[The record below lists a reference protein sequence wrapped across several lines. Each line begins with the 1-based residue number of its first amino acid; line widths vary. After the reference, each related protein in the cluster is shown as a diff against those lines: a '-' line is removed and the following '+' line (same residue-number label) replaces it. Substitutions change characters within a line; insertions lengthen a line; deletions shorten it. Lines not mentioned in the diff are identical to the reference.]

1 VVDVAVEGLVHS
13 EDELGHADPFMCDRF
28 PRDRKPIWWRH
39 MVSGLPLDREA
50 RPLRKQSRM
59 PCRDFRRSSPVVVMV
74 LLAGCG
80 GGGGA
85 SGGAE
90 DPAPVLAVTSNPVEG
105 YWSGQTA
112 DAFGADILILEDG
125 STWGVYTDTVKVVGA
140 VRGASS
146 GEQGRFSAS
155 LVEYSFINNLAPEFG
170 FNGTVR
176 PRTSIEATSTN
187 GRGLALTYRSS
198 YDQATS
204 QQVIAGRYQFDGNT
218 IFSIDTAGTVTW
230 TVSTDCV
237 LSGSARPR
245 PTGKNIF
252 NLALTYVGAGCSHGD
267 GTNVTGVA
275 HVDVG
280 STPARL
286 IALGLRDDRVVGLVS
301 RAARLE
307 GSPPEPPPGPAPAPT
322 PAPAPSPTPAP
333 APAPAPSPAPAPA
346 PAPTPPP
353 PPAPVPTPIFIPP
366 GFYPPPGMCRIW
378 IPGVDP
384 GQQSPPGDCAVLE
397 KLVPPGGILI
407 RG

>member
-1 VVDVAVEGLVHS
+1 
-13 EDELGHADPFMCDRF
+13 
-28 PRDRKPIWWRH
+28 
-39 MVSGLPLDREA
+39 
-50 RPLRKQSRM
+50 M

-80 GGGGA
+80 GGGGN
-85 SGGAE
+85 GGAE
-90 DPAPVLAVTSNPVEG
+90 APPPVVAVTGNPVEG

-125 STWGVYTDTVKVVGA
+125 STWGVYTDTVSVVGA
-140 VRGASS
+140 VRGTS
-146 GEQGRFSAS
+146 GADQGRFSAS
-155 LVEYSFINNLAPEFG
+155 LIEYSFINNLAPEFA

-176 PRTSIEATSTN
+176 PRTSIDATSTS

-230 TVSTDCV
+230 GLSTDCV
-237 LSGSARPR
+237 LTGSARPR

-267 GTNVTGVA
+267 GTTVTGVA
-275 HVDVG
+275 HVDVA

-286 IALGLRDDRVVGLVS
+286 IALGLREDRVVGLVS

-307 GSPPEPPPGPAPAPT
+307 GSPPEPPPAPAPAPT
-322 PAPAPSPTPAP
+322 PAPAPSPAPTPAP
-333 APAPAPSPAPAPA
+333 APAPAPTPAPTPTPTPAPA
-346 PAPTPPP
+346 PAPTPAPAPGPAPAPPP
-353 PPAPVPTPIFIPP
+353 PPAPVPTPIFIPR